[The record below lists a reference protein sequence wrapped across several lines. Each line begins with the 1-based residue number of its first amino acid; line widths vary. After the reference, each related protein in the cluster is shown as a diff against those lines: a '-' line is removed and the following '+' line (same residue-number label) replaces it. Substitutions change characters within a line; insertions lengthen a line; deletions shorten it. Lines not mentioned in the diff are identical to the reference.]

1 MTVVRRGGGFQA
13 AFMVGG
19 IRYRSQF
26 DDIKSAETWEEDTR
40 LAIKRGKPLPSAA
53 GTVAAGAAIKFGTL
67 GSAFDYTVE
76 HVWTGQKSE
85 RDLTRNGRYV
95 VEHFGKLMS
104 VRSIGRFE
112 IDNFVLSLKKQRNS
126 GATINRK
133 LAALSRILR
142 TAVELGSL
150 DHKPSLPRQREAEGR
165 ERYLERSEVA
175 AIVATLRTWSKLDHA
190 DLVEFLV
197 ATGCRI
203 NEALSLAWRDVKGQ
217 YISVVGD
224 KSKTSKTRHIPIPLD
239 LSEKLTARMTGHPAG
254 PFDDIS
260 YQSFRHSF
268 EKVLGHLGLDQDD
281 VVIHTLRHTTASWL
295 AIAGVDI
302 YRIMQF
308 MGHSNVK
315 TTQRYAKLSPN
326 SLDGLS
332 SVISGIA
339 A

>member
-13 AFMVGG
+13 SFMVGG
-19 IRYRSQF
+19 IRYRAQF
-26 DDIKSAETWEEDTR
+26 EDLKGAEAWEEDTR
-40 LAIKRGKPLPSAA
+40 IAIKRGKPLPPASGTGSSSIAA
-53 GTVAAGAAIKFGTL
+53 KFGTL
-67 GSAFDYTVE
+67 GSCFSYTVE
-76 HVWTGQKSE
+76 HVWAGLKSE

-95 VEHFGKLMS
+95 VEHFGTNLPVK
-104 VRSIGRFE
+104 SIGRFE
-112 IDNFVLSLKKQRNS
+112 IDNFILSLKDQRNS

-142 TAVELGSL
+142 TAVELGAL
-150 DHKPSLPRQREAEGR
+150 KHKPSLPRQREAEGR

-175 AIVATLRTWSKLDHA
+175 AIVQTLRTWSKPDHG

-203 NEALSLAWRDVKGQ
+203 NEALSLAWKDVKPG
-217 YISVVGD
+217 YVTVIGM
-224 KSKTSKTRHIPIPLD
+224 KSKTSKTRHIPIPPD
-239 LSEKLTARMTGHPAG
+239 LSEKLSARMPGRSKG
-254 PFDDIS
+254 PFDDIT

-268 EKVLGHLGLDQDD
+268 EKVLGHLRLDEDD

-308 MGHSNVK
+308 MGHSNVS

-332 SVISGIA
+332 SVISGVA